1 MGLEIESGRRACQNC
16 RQCHIS
22 ANKPKR
28 KNKIIAKYTGQVHGT
43 CIQKKAKRRF
53 FNPIEKGPV
62 IPRLG
67 VAVFVRSLSLPS
79 VYYYYFGRLRLIFL
93 FICSLD
99 QILQSHFIWCL
110 IWMRQQLYCV
120 TLFHKC
126 WIIFLLHGFF
136 SLSSTRK
143 MPKAK
148 MLHWAAINNQRCIGI
163 FSQNASTFFVAFRPI
178 ICLRNIIWKK
188 K

>member
-1 MGLEIESGRRACQNC
+1 MGLGIESGRQACQNC

-28 KNKIIAKYTGQVHGT
+28 KNKIIAKYSGQVHGT

-67 VAVFVRSLSLPS
+67 VAVFVHSLSLPLS
-79 VYYYYFGRLRLIFL
+79 LPPVYYYFGRLRPISL

-99 QILQSHFIWCL
+99 QILQSHFIWCP

-126 WIIFLLHGFF
+126 WNLFLHRVFF
-136 SLSSTRK
+136 LFSGRC
-143 MPKAK
+143 PKQK
-148 MLHWAAINNQRCIGI
+148 CSIGP
-163 FSQNASTFFVAFRPI
+163 Q
-178 ICLRNIIWKK
+178 
-188 K
+188 

>member
-1 MGLEIESGRRACQNC
+1 MGLEIESGRRTCQNC

-67 VAVFVRSLSLPS
+67 VAVFVRSLSFP
-79 VYYYYFGRLRLIFL
+79 L
-93 FICSLD
+93 FSSC
-99 QILQSHFIWCL
+99 ILLLFRSSSSHFSL
-110 IWMRQQLYCV
+110 H
-120 TLFHKC
+120 LFTRSDPPESFHLVPDMNATTIVLC
-126 WIIFLLHGFF
+126 YSF
-136 SLSSTRK
+136 S
-143 MPKAK
+143 
-148 MLHWAAINNQRCIGI
+148 
-163 FSQNASTFFVAFRPI
+163 
-178 ICLRNIIWKK
+178 
-188 K
+188 